1 MSRFCLKEYSSRNA
15 RKIYESDPRI
25 MKEYIKV
32 TKFEMKF
39 VLKEFGL
46 LLIAKLLLIAPE
58 NVISKKINAES
69 IPIFITKESGLTFF
83 KCIQSFK

>member
-25 MKEYIKV
+25 MKEYIKA

-39 VLKEFGL
+39 VLKEFEL

-58 NVISKKINAES
+58 NVISKKINAAS
-69 IPIFITKESGLTFF
+69 IPIFITKESGLIFF
-83 KCIQSFK
+83 K